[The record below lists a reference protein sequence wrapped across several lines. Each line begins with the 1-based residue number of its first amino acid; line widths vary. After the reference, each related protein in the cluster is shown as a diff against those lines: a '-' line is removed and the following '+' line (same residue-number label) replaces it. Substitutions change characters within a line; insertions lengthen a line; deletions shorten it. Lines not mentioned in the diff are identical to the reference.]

1 LGKERG
7 WCPYFLARHVI
18 NHAKIL
24 IYNYQYVLDPKV
36 RHYSISLT
44 CHVDERV
51 GHRLE
56 RFINAFTPW
65 AGSG

>member
-36 RHYSISLT
+36 RHSSFSLT
-44 CHVDERV
+44 CHADERV
-51 GHRLE
+51 STRE
-56 RFINAFTPW
+56 RTLILWHVATG
-65 AGSG
+65 ADG

>member
-1 LGKERG
+1 MPLLAEFGEERG

-36 RHYSISLT
+36 R
-44 CHVDERV
+44 R
-51 GHRLE
+51 R
-56 RFINAFTPW
+56 R
-65 AGSG
+65 